1 MHRDFWSPGLSTHP
15 TIDAPWTLAV
25 RSPSLAYEN
34 LATEAS
40 CVNQIISNW
49 VPHIVIFLSFQDPK
63 GAMVK
68 TWWDSQ
74 SSDSMD
80 FLERWCEWTP
90 YPIYIYTLVGGIP
103 TPLKNMKVSWEYE
116 FPDVWKIKHVANQQA
131 LYIYIY
137 PHC

>member
-90 YPIYIYTLVGGIP
+90 YPIYIYTGWWYTKP
-103 TPLKNMKVSWEYE
+103 SEKYE
-116 FPDVWKIKHVANQQA
+116 SQLGVWISRYMEK
-131 LYIYIY
+131 
-137 PHC
+137 